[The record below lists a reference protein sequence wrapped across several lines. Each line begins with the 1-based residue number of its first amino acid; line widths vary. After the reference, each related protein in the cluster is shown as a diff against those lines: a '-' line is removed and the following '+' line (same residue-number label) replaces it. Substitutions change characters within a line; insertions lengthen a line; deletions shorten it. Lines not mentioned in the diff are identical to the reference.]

1 MVTAQQPN
9 QRVCGR
15 ELRFAGSN
23 SDKGRLTT
31 VLYETI
37 DTWKQFRFRIENQ
50 TCVLMYDGVEEE
62 FAGLPEALER
72 VDVLQEQDQVAM
84 QEEDLSTYSDQ
95 YFMVGLRRN
104 NDSMMRAKSLENK
117 RFFATKVRFYADEL
131 VRRGRLIKTPE
142 GKYRKPEKESV

>member
-1 MVTAQQPN
+1 
-9 QRVCGR
+9 
-15 ELRFAGSN
+15 
-23 SDKGRLTT
+23 
-31 VLYETI
+31 
-37 DTWKQFRFRIENQ
+37 
-50 TCVLMYDGVEEE
+50 
-62 FAGLPEALER
+62 
-72 VDVLQEQDQVAM
+72 M